1 MCSLSENS
9 WKSNGDSMSVET
21 ISIEDIDLSVRAVNA
36 LRRIG
41 VRTVGQMMDY
51 DEERLFQVR
60 NLGQKSVKEILA
72 KIEEYKKKEADGW
85 IPKEPERKH
94 SSEDM
99 QTWQTSETGKAQILQ
114 WLREKQI
121 RIDALELLSAKAYN
135 LLVLNDMV
143 FLYQLAFQTQER
155 IKRIPRMDDLCAA
168 EIIQQTEIYIQENLS
183 AIYGEIEKAGTEETI
198 SLNDMR
204 FIPEYQE
211 KFLEFVCRNDIA
223 IENMPISVRP
233 QNVLKRQGYQKLS
246 DIIFLSEADIK
257 SFPAM
262 GSGSVQQIQEMIC
275 AYLKQHEERM
285 LAFFNGDTSVLRD
298 DTAAILDDTVV
309 RKKILK
315 LFRDAPFQ
323 GFSLKEMAEQMG
335 LTEEGSL
342 NQIKKSIGTLL
353 AERKLEYVDF
363 RCYRLY
369 SPFEPYLSACDAINN
384 RDKEILQMRL
394 RGITLE
400 EIGQKFALTR
410 ERVRQIIK
418 TKTGNVRKQYAK
430 VTGDRWFDEDY
441 YWYFYE
447 NYGFDR
453 REASVW
459 MGIPEAVWAYLD
471 MMDVKQGK
479 KDLESALD
487 DSENLEI
494 GLRLKVK
501 NYLNRNKIFV
511 DGVWVEKKRGELED
525 IIAKKSCQ
533 DELSFDTFTKVFN
546 DFLAEEEIPDNED
559 LYYTDAVARTRKNRL
574 AESRFILWKQNET
587 IRYYDIDSRD
597 YTELLETLNLDAY
610 ENVEYSTVKF
620 MKEYPEV
627 MEKYDIRDQYELHN
641 LLRKIIPEG
650 SFHDFHCGRTP
661 HIRFGTFDRDG
672 AILDIIVDNAPISTA
687 DLCRKI
693 SQEYGFEPGV
703 IQGTYLQPFAVYYHQ
718 GVYSIDQKVM
728 PAENMRILQAALTED
743 FYYIGEIRKT
753 YTQLV
758 PNADLEEVNPYNLK
772 SMGFVVL
779 SRYVVQHYPSL
790 EAYFED
796 LLTREDIVDLK
807 PCRKRFAYVQMFS
820 QKLMELKRNL
830 DVIEFEPG
838 QILNFRKL
846 AKAGITKDDIRAFCD
861 AVYAYVPEGTYFSA
875 QMLRTD
881 GFETEL
887 YDLGFSDWFYA
898 NLLISDDRFSYTN
911 VFGNLILYKGNK
923 DITIQSFL
931 LDRVCQHKWIDV
943 FDLMTELAEHYGYTV
958 QEKSDITYRLK
969 NTQVYHD
976 KILDRLYANVDLYYR
991 DLDEGG
997 F

>member
-36 LRRIG
+36 LLRIG

-233 QNVLKRQGYQKLS
+233 QNVLKRQRYQKLS

-315 LFRDAPFQ
+315 LYRDAPFQ

-342 NQIKKSIGTLL
+342 NQIKKNIGTLL

-394 RGITLE
+394 QGITLE

-418 TKTGNVRKQYAK
+418 KKTGDVRKQYAK

-511 DGVWVEKKRGELED
+511 DGVWVAKKRGELED
-525 IIAKKSCQ
+525 IIAKKFCQ

-546 DFLAEEEIPDNED
+546 DFLAEEEIPYNED

-641 LLRKIIPEG
+641 LLRKIVPEG
-650 SFHDFHCGRTP
+650 SFHDFHCSRTP
-661 HIRFGTFDRDG
+661 HIRFGSFDRDA
-672 AILDIIVDNAPISTA
+672 AILDILIDMAPVSPQDLSERISE
-687 DLCRKI
+687 
-693 SQEYGFEPGV
+693 EYGYDPMV
-703 IQGTYLQPFAVYYHQ
+703 IWANYLQSFHVYYHE
-718 GVYSIDQKVM
+718 GIYSVDQKAM
-728 PAENMRILQAALTED
+728 PSDRMTALHRMLPDD
-743 FYYIGEIRKT
+743 FYYIDEIRKT
-753 YTQLV
+753 YARLY
-758 PNADLEEVNPYNLK
+758 PDADLEEINPYNLK
-772 SMGFVVL
+772 SMGFIVL
-779 SRYVVQHYPSL
+779 SRYVLQHYPSL
-790 EAYFED
+790 EAYCEH
-796 LLTREDIVDLK
+796 LLTREDIVALK
-807 PCRKRFAYVQMFS
+807 SLRQRFTYVPVFS
-820 QKLMELKRNL
+820 QTLMELKRNL
-830 DVIEFEPG
+830 EIIEFEPG
-838 QILNFRKL
+838 QIMNFRKL
-846 AKAGITKDDIRAFCD
+846 ARVGITKEDIRDFCD
-861 AVYAYVPEGTYFSA
+861 AVYNFVSDGSYFSA
-875 QMLRTD
+875 QSLKAD
-881 GFETEL
+881 GFESEL

-898 NLLISDDRFSYTN
+898 NLLLADDRFSYTN
-911 VFGNLILYKGNK
+911 VFGNIVLHKGRK
-923 DITIQSFL
+923 EITIQSFL
-931 LDRVCQHKWIDV
+931 VDRICSYGWIDIY
-943 FDLMTELAEHYGYTV
+943 DLMTELESCFGCTTN
-958 QEKSDITYRLK
+958 EKSDITQRLK
-969 NTQVYHD
+969 NSQVYYD

>member
-1 MCSLSENS
+1 MFSPSRNS
-9 WKSNGDSMSVET
+9 WKSNGENMSVTT
-21 ISIEDIDLSVRAVNA
+21 ISIDTIGLSVRSVNA
-36 LRRIG
+36 LHRIE
-41 VRTVGQMMDY
+41 VHTVGQMMEY
-51 DEERLFQVR
+51 DEERLLQVR

-72 KIEEYKKKEADGW
+72 KIAEYQEKEASGW
-85 IPKEPERKH
+85 KPEEPVQEQ
-94 SSEDM
+94 SEEDL
-99 QTWQTSETGKAQILQ
+99 QTWLESETGKMQMLQ
-114 WLREKQI
+114 WLQEKQI

-246 DIIFLSEADIK
+246 DIIFLSEVDIK

-315 LFRDAPFQ
+315 LYRDAPFQ

-394 RGITLE
+394 QGITLE

-418 TKTGNVRKQYAK
+418 KKTGDVRKQYAK

-479 KDLESALD
+479 KDMESALD

-501 NYLNRNKIFV
+501 NYLNQNKIFL
-511 DGVWVEKKRGELED
+511 DGIWVEKKRYELEPVIAQKICQED
-525 IIAKKSCQ
+525 I
-533 DELSFDTFTKVFN
+533 SFDAFAIAFN
-546 DFLAEEEIPDNED
+546 DFLKEEEIPYDPD
-559 LYYTDAVARTRKNRL
+559 LYYTDAVIRTRKARL
-574 AESRFILWKQNET
+574 ADARFILWKQNEML
-587 IRYYDIDSRD
+587 RYYDIDSRD
-597 YTELLETLNLDAY
+597 YTELLETLKLDTY
-610 ENVEYSTVKF
+610 ENVEYSTMKF
-620 MKEYPEV
+620 IREYPQL
-627 MEKYDIRDQYELHN
+627 MKKYDIRDHYELHN
-641 LLRKIIPEG
+641 LLRKIVPEG
-650 SFHDFHCGRTP
+650 SYHNFRCGRMP
-661 HIRFGTFDRDG
+661 EIKFGTFDRNK
-672 AILDIIVDNAPISTA
+672 AILDILIEMAPVCTQ
-687 DLCRKI
+687 DLCERI
-693 SQEYGFEPGV
+693 SAEYGYDTTV
-703 IQGTYLQPFAVYYHQ
+703 IWANYLQPFTAYFHE

-728 PAENMRILQAALTED
+728 RADRREVLHRMLPGD
-743 FYYIGEIRKT
+743 FYYMDEIRKI
-753 YTQLV
+753 YGNLY
-758 PNADLEEVNPYNLK
+758 PDADLEEINPYNLK
-772 SMGFVVL
+772 SMGFIVL
-779 SRYVVQHYPSL
+779 SRYVLQHYPSL
-790 EAYFED
+790 EAYCEH
-796 LLTREDIVDLK
+796 LLTREDIVTLK
-807 PCRKRFAYVQMFS
+807 SLRQRFTYVPVFS
-820 QKLMELKRNL
+820 QTLMELKRNL
-830 DVIEFEPG
+830 EIIEFEPG
-838 QILNFRKL
+838 QIMNFRKL
-846 AKAGITKDDIRAFCD
+846 ARVGITKEDIRDFCD
-861 AVYAYVPEGTYFSA
+861 AVYNFVSDGSYFSA
-875 QMLRTD
+875 QSLKAD
-881 GFETEL
+881 GFESEL

-898 NLLISDDRFSYTN
+898 NLLLADDRFSYTN
-911 VFGNLILYKGNK
+911 VFGNIVLHKGREE
-923 DITIQSFL
+923 ITIQSFL
-931 LDRVCQHKWIDV
+931 VDRICSYGWIDIY
-943 FDLMTELAEHYGYTV
+943 DLMTELESCFGCTTN
-958 QEKSDITYRLK
+958 EKSDITHRLK
-969 NTQVYHD
+969 NSQVYYD